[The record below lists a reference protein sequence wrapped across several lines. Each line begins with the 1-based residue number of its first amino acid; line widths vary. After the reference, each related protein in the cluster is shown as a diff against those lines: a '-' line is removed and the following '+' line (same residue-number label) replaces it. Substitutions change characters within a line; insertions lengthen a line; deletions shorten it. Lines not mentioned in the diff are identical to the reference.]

1 MAMQTDIVLMSISR
15 EELQSLIKDAIRS
28 ELSKKKEKEI
38 LNAAEVCDL
47 LNIHPST
54 LACWKRENKV
64 SYKRKGKRIFFFR
77 SQILADLEDSNYSKL
92 KNINK

>member
-1 MAMQTDIVLMSISR
+1 MQTDKIILMSISQ
-15 EELQSLIKDAIRS
+15 EELQSLVRDAVRS

-38 LNAAEVCDL
+38 LNAKEVCEL

-54 LACWKRENKV
+54 LSAWKRENKI

-77 SQILADLEDSNYSKL
+77 SEILADLEDSNYSKL
-92 KNINK
+92 KDINK